1 MRTSAS
7 TYQPPSYGQYG
18 AGGVAQGS
26 WGEPATRQP
35 SGYQQQQ
42 YGTNAYASARTM
54 NQPNNN
60 VNYPTR
66 LEGNRGVMTMM
77 HEDDSSSH
85 SQRRSIHDKDNGW
98 PTRDRMMTGRAP
110 VDPGI
115 TAEPDIRPP
124 PGYGNH
130 SQLGQRLPPP
140 GATVS
145 SMQGGGAGDHERRW
159 SNDIIDHK
167 RYILFVVSDN
177 EVCQQALTMVANLNE
192 VLVRNINSIPA
203 TKRPEW
209 LTGVPTLYSVVD
221 NKPYRGVLC
230 MNILQQL
237 SAWELKGPTDIDT
250 SSRMKLHAARKNQDP
265 ESYVAAGNHSIGVYV
280 PDADDERKY
289 TSGKLDD
296 GEFEK
301 YKELREKTGV
311 YRPTGVGIPAGG
323 IDQLIK

>member
-1 MRTSAS
+1 MRSMAS
-7 TYQPPSYGQYG
+7 TYQPSTYGQYG

-26 WGEPATRQP
+26 WGPATRQP
-35 SGYQQQQ
+35 SGYQQQHQ
-42 YGTNAYASARTM
+42 QQRMNPYASARTT
-54 NQPNNN
+54 NH
-60 VNYPTR
+60 PT
-66 LEGNRGVMTMM
+66 NHRGAMAMM
-77 HEDDSSSH
+77 AEDDSSSH

-98 PTRDRMMTGRAP
+98 PSRDRMMTGRAP
-110 VDPGI
+110 VDPGPGV

-130 SQLGQRLPPP
+130 SQQGQRLPPP

-145 SMQGGGAGDHERRW
+145 MQGGGVGDHERRW

-250 SSRMKLHAARKNQDP
+250 SSRMKLHGARNNQDP

-289 TSGKLDD
+289 TSGKLDE

-311 YRPTGVGIPAGG
+311 YRPTGMGGPAGG
-323 IDQLIK
+323 IDRLIK